1 MATVRPLLERKEA
14 LIVGHSQ
21 LLDAIKGDVG
31 MAAERVPWEAVARW
45 ETAYRAYVEVE
56 SSAAWTRGERLM
68 LADALQA
75 VADAW
80 RDIATTPGLD
90 WWMLA
95 ALSAAAETAEQ
106 QARQFQAPRPHG
118 GRDGGR

>member
-1 MATVRPLLERKEA
+1 M
-14 LIVGHSQ
+14 GHSQ
-21 LLDAIKGDVG
+21 LLDGTEGDVG
-31 MAAERVPWEAVARW
+31 MAAERVPWQAVARW
-45 ETAYRAYVEVE
+45 EAAYRAYVEVAG
-56 SSAAWTRGERLM
+56 SAALTRGERLL

-75 VADAW
+75 VAETW

-106 QARQFQAPRPHG
+106 QARQFQAPRPSVAEPRDGRGG
-118 GRDGGR
+118 GR